1 MILSMAARHIE
12 IIFNGIK
19 EKVPAGTTM
28 AELIIKLGEQ
38 DKHLIVERNN
48 SFIHPH
54 AYPATTL
61 NEGDRIEFINP
72 DFGG

>member
-1 MILSMAARHIE
+1 MITMAADCIE
-12 IIFNGIK
+12 IIFNGFK
-19 EKVPAGTTM
+19 EKVPAGTTI
-28 AELIIKLGEQ
+28 AELIDRAGEG
-38 DKHLIVERNN
+38 DKHLVVECNN
-48 SFIHPH
+48 RFIHAQ

>member
-1 MILSMAARHIE
+1 MTTRHIE
-12 IIFNGIK
+12 IIFNGTK
-19 EKVPAGTTM
+19 EKVPAGTTI
-28 AELIIKLGEQ
+28 AELIDKIGEE

-54 AYPATTL
+54 TYPATIL